1 MRKRIHFID
10 LDKIDFVIISLF
22 ITLTSCG
29 LLAIASSSITYS
41 DLSSSSSLDFLI
53 KQSVHLIIGLVALF
67 IILSIKIS
75 FWEKT
80 DRVFLA
86 TGIFL
91 LVLVLI
97 PSIGTEVNGASR
109 WIRFG
114 SFSLQPSEIMK
125 FISIIYI
132 SGYSARRLTEL
143 RNKILGFMKPAF
155 LIVLVTLLILLQP
168 DLGSSAVLFLTVLGI
183 LFVAGVPLMQFMVII
198 SLGFTA
204 LFSLIIFVP
213 WRWERVISFMDPWND
228 KFDTGYQLTQ
238 SLMAIGRGDWFG
250 KGIGESVIKMGYL
263 PEAHTD
269 FIFSIIV
276 EEMGLIFALFLI
288 LLLFILVFR
297 CFRIA
302 NDSKQK
308 GLFFSSFISYGVGIL
323 IGLHTFINVGVASG
337 LLPTKGL
344 TLPFISYGGNNLIV
358 MCALLGLILRIDY
371 ENKESMPSQKIIRK
385 ATYL

>member
-1 MRKRIHFID
+1 MWKRIHFID

-97 PSIGTEVNGASR
+97 PSVGTEVNGASR

-132 SGYSARRLTEL
+132 ISRPI
-143 RNKILGFMKPAF
+143 NWINKPKIL
-155 LIVLVTLLILLQP
+155 
-168 DLGSSAVLFLTVLGI
+168 
-183 LFVAGVPLMQFMVII
+183 
-198 SLGFTA
+198 
-204 LFSLIIFVP
+204 
-213 WRWERVISFMDPWND
+213 
-228 KFDTGYQLTQ
+228 
-238 SLMAIGRGDWFG
+238 
-250 KGIGESVIKMGYL
+250 
-263 PEAHTD
+263 
-269 FIFSIIV
+269 
-276 EEMGLIFALFLI
+276 
-288 LLLFILVFR
+288 
-297 CFRIA
+297 
-302 NDSKQK
+302 
-308 GLFFSSFISYGVGIL
+308 
-323 IGLHTFINVGVASG
+323 
-337 LLPTKGL
+337 
-344 TLPFISYGGNNLIV
+344 
-358 MCALLGLILRIDY
+358 
-371 ENKESMPSQKIIRK
+371 
-385 ATYL
+385 